1 MLLKNVYVILLVS
14 ILVGSVTTVVWS
26 DCHDDSSIES
36 RLKQIA
42 YQIDKKT

>member
-26 DCHDDSSIES
+26 DCDDSSIES